1 MMIGRFAL
9 GNTPGERTMRMTSRP
24 SSTGMS
30 QSMIMTSGLTVR
42 MASSAAT
49 PSAELVG
56 RLDAEIGQ
64 HHSRQPA
71 RIGIAVRDQDNKPF
85 HGFLELLGNH

>member
-9 GNTPGERTMRMTSRP
+9 GKTPGDAHDAHDLAAVQDRHVP
-24 SSTGMS
+24 
-30 QSMIMTSGLTVR
+30 IHDHDVR
-42 MASSAAT
+42 IDGADGVKRGDAVAG
-49 PSAELVG
+49 LVG

-71 RIGIAVRDQDNKPF
+71 RIGVAVRDQDNKPF